1 MSDAAA
7 STATARYA
15 DAFARR
21 DAALPGHDL
30 AGPWK
35 AVADA

>member
-7 STATARYA
+7 STAARYA
-15 DAFARR
+15 DAFVRR
-21 DAALPGHDL
+21 ETALPGHDS

-35 AVADA
+35 AVAGA

>member
-21 DAALPGHDL
+21 DAALPGHDS
-30 AGPWK
+30 AGAWK
-35 AVADA
+35 AVAGA

>member
-7 STATARYA
+7 STAAARYA
-15 DAFARR
+15 DAFARHE
-21 DAALPGHDL
+21 ATLPGHDL

>member
-21 DAALPGHDL
+21 ETALPGHDS

-35 AVADA
+35 ATAGA

>member
-21 DAALPGHDL
+21 DAALPGHDS
-30 AGPWK
+30 AGPSK
-35 AVADA
+35 AVAGA

>member
-1 MSDAAA
+1 MRDAAA

-21 DAALPGHDL
+21 DAALPGHDS

-35 AVADA
+35 ATAGA

>member
-15 DAFARR
+15 DAFVRR
-21 DAALPGHDL
+21 KTALPGHDS
-30 AGPWK
+30 AGPRE
-35 AVADA
+35 AMAGA

>member
-7 STATARYA
+7 SMAAARYA
-15 DAFARR
+15 DTFVRR
-21 DAALPGHDL
+21 ETALPGHDS

-35 AVADA
+35 ATAGA